1 MNLLGLLFKSLYY
14 RHLHP
19 WIKLSVA
26 FNSLKTWAKLMIGI
40 IGFLIFAGLLG
51 LAFYRFFVQAR
62 YASGVYTLLVL
73 IAIAVSYSHFILLRM
88 FCVLQSIS

>member
-26 FNSLKTWAKLMIGI
+26 FKTLKNWANFMLGI
-40 IGFLIFAGLLG
+40 IGSLIFVGLLG
-51 LAFYRFFVQAR
+51 LAIFRFTQSR
-62 YASGVYTLLVL
+62 YASGTYTLIAL
-73 IAIAVSYSHFILLRM
+73 ITIAVSYSSIYLFISQIYL
-88 FCVLQSIS
+88 